1 MNILDR
7 IAALDK
13 TERYVFMSE
22 LHEKGLTDDL
32 LRYIAG
38 VSDADAEKFLSVFS
52 RVERDH
58 VMSELERFRPVTASS
73 MEASG
78 LLLEDTLNRMDGLKE
93 HYESISRQAENQISI
108 NRDFMKEWLTREK
121 PVSDQSLE
129 KPCPPVQKMP
139 AIDAKIT
146 PLPPAVRETLLRN
159 DLFSLIRDRKSHRKF
174 TDEALTL
181 DELSF
186 LLWSTQGVKKVLGS
200 GVATIRTVP
209 SAGARH
215 PFETYIA
222 INNVTGL
229 KPGMYHYLPVE
240 HAVEFM
246 FDDKDMEA
254 QLIECGVGQ
263 RFVGECAACFFW
275 SCIPYRG
282 EWRYTTA
289 SHKNMLLDAG
299 HVCQNLY
306 LACEAIACGTCAI
319 GAYHQGKTD
328 AYLRLDG
335 YEEFVVYL
343 SPVGKVKTP

>member
-1 MNILDR
+1 MNILEK
-7 IAALDK
+7 ITALNK
-13 TERYVFMSE
+13 KERFVFLSE
-22 LHEKGLTDDL
+22 LYDKGLTDDL
-32 LRYIAG
+32 IRYIAG
-38 VSDADAEKFLSVFS
+38 VPENESAKFLETFS
-52 RVERDH
+52 RYERDH
-58 VMSELERFRPVTASS
+58 ILAEMERFRPVTSASI
-73 MEASG
+73 EASG
-78 LLLEDTLNRMDGLKE
+78 LILKDILNRMDSLLE
-93 HYESISRQAENQISI
+93 HHETVIRQGEQQIVV

-121 PVSDQSLE
+121 PISDQSLE

-139 AIDAKIT
+139 TVDAIIT
-146 PLPPAVRETLLRN
+146 PLPPAASQTLQQN

-174 TDEALTL
+174 TDKPLTL

-186 LLWSTQGVKKVLGS
+186 LLWSTQGIKKVLGN

-229 KPGMYHYLPVE
+229 KPGVYHYLPVD

-246 FDDKDMEA
+246 FDDKDMVGR
-254 QLIECGVGQ
+254 LIECGVGQ
-263 RFVGECAACFFW
+263 KLVGECAACFFW

-306 LACEAIACGTCAI
+306 LACEAIGCGTCAI
-319 GAYHQGKTD
+319 GAYHQEKTD
-328 AYLRLDG
+328 AFLRLDG

-343 SPVGKVKTP
+343 SPVGKVKTS